1 MAEFSIVNLSG
12 RRLLSANIGINLSSI
27 RLLTDSFTRLY
38 IFFLIVF
45 RLVESVFLINFHPAT
60 VILND
65 QLAITQGWSI
75 NTGWTVQAAIY
86 NVCNQILIPPIEYI
100 TASSRKIR
108 WKPTHLYSKLYL
120 TSSSDVH
127 GVHNETK
134 LWKVVL
140 NAAMGYILDI
150 RIFETDLQFQELPK

>member
-75 NTGWTVQAAIY
+75 NTG
-86 NVCNQILIPPIEYI
+86 
-100 TASSRKIR
+100 
-108 WKPTHLYSKLYL
+108 
-120 TSSSDVH
+120 
-127 GVHNETK
+127 
-134 LWKVVL
+134 
-140 NAAMGYILDI
+140 
-150 RIFETDLQFQELPK
+150 